1 VTLKIILVDVNVK
14 MVESWRSTFEENPEV
29 QIVQGSILD
38 QAVSAWVSPTNSRGT
53 MRGGLDAIIKR
64 HLGDRI
70 ETKVQSEINRLYLG
84 VMPIGCAVCV
94 PTDLAA
100 PRFLIMTPTMGP
112 SKDNIS
118 DTFNVALA
126 CAAALQ
132 AAHLQNRRDPS
143 SIDTLALPGLGA
155 SAGKVPVE
163 ICADLMWT
171 ACNLFQSREFP
182 DFFSLR
188 AALEEQLGDLGSM
201 SSKTKTKPAATAP
214 TTPRSGSVP
223 PPVAPAPSTP
233 SVKKADVDF
242 DDA

>member
-1 VTLKIILVDVNVK
+1 MTLKVVLVDVNAK
-14 MVESWRSTFEENPEV
+14 MIEAWRSTFEDNPEV
-29 QIVQGSILD
+29 QIVHGSILD
-38 QAVSAWVSPTNSRGT
+38 QSVSAWATPTNSRGA

-70 ETKVQSEINRLYLG
+70 EAKVQQEINRLYLG

-94 PTDLAA
+94 ATDIAV
-100 PRFLIMTPTMGP
+100 PRFLISTPTMGP
-112 SKDNIS
+112 SSDNVS

-132 AAHLQNRRDPS
+132 AAHLQNRRDPN
-143 SIDTLALPGLGA
+143 SIDTLALPGFGA

-171 ACNLFQSREFP
+171 AYNLFQEREFP
-182 DFFSLR
+182 DFFGLR
-188 AALEEQLGDLGSM
+188 AALEEQLGNLGSM
-201 SSKTKTKPAATAP
+201 TSKTRAKPATASP
-214 TTPRSGSVP
+214 VVQRPAP
-223 PPVAPAPSTP
+223 PPVAPSPPTP